1 MKSTVLVL
9 ALASLAAASAELK
22 IDVTRKVKCE
32 RKTQKGDQVKMH
44 YHGSLESNGEKF
56 DASYDRGQPLA
67 FKLGTGQVIKGW
79 DEGLLDMCIGEKRTL
94 TIPPEFGYG
103 SRGIGPI
110 PGGATL
116 IFKTE
121 LVGIAGVETPNPEDI
136 IEVEEEKGEEKK
148 EEAKESE
155 AAKETEANVAEQ
167 VQSVASEAAE
177 AIKTVVAD
185 TDDPVH
191 GEL

>member
-94 TIPPEFGYG
+94 TIPPSSDTARVALAQFLVEPLSS
-103 SRGIGPI
+103 SRPSSLVSLASK
-110 PGGATL
+110 PPTP
-116 IFKTE
+116 KT
-121 LVGIAGVETPNPEDI
+121 
-136 IEVEEEKGEEKK
+136 
-148 EEAKESE
+148 S
-155 AAKETEANVAEQ
+155 
-167 VQSVASEAAE
+167 SR
-177 AIKTVVAD
+177 
-185 TDDPVH
+185 
-191 GEL
+191 